1 MSRPSLLS
9 ADDLRTGLAQLP
21 GWERD
26 GDAIRK
32 DFQFSDFIEAFQ
44 FMTRGALLA
53 EKLNHH
59 PDWRN
64 VYNRVE
70 VTLSTHDQGGVTELD
85 LKLARGL
92 EAGAPGSAGHAG
104 TPG

>member
-1 MSRPSLLS
+1 MPRPPLLS
-9 ADDLRTGLAQLP
+9 ADDLRAGLAQLP
-21 GWERD
+21 GWEQD

-64 VYNRVE
+64 VYNKVQ
-70 VTLSTHDQGGVTELD
+70 VTLTTHDRGGITELD
-85 LKLARGL
+85 LKLATGL
-92 EAGAPGSAGHAG
+92 EAGAPASETRSGSS
-104 TPG
+104 P